1 MKRLALVLTL
11 LFAGIL
17 TQVNMTLASSESK
30 QAGDRTF
37 KELFNSYAEN
47 LDIAKEQ
54 EDSCSARVQAEL
66 DCLSGK
72 LINIQLKEPSTNP
85 QTNADVIDA
94 VVTTP
99 PVVIPDSLRCDGP
112 GPQLEFSV
120 GKKFTKDALFKKRF
134 RRTLSEREDAISF
147 HSIPLVVL
155 QKYPGVFTY
164 EELTNAVNMRY
175 LPNSK
180 ATVEEIQILRNPW
193 LDFIAKHKK
202 ADKSSLLKL
211 QKKVDS
217 QSKNIWLSTKN

>member
-1 MKRLALVLTL
+1 MKRLALVLSL
-11 LFAGIL
+11 LFAEVL
-17 TQVNMTLASSESK
+17 TPMHMTLASSGSH
-30 QAGDRTF
+30 QAGGSTF
-37 KELFNSYAEN
+37 SELFKSYAEN

-54 EDSCSARVQAEL
+54 EDTSSARVQAEL
-66 DCLSGK
+66 DCLAGK
-72 LINIQLKEPSTNP
+72 LISIQLKEPSDNP

-120 GKKFTKDALFKKRF
+120 GKKFTKDELYKSRF
-134 RRTLSEREDAISF
+134 RRTLTERKDAVSF

-164 EELTNAVNMRY
+164 EQLTDEANMRY
-175 LPNSK
+175 LPNNK
-180 ATVEEIQILRNPW
+180 ATVEEIQTLRNPW
-193 LDFIAKHKK
+193 LAFFDKHKK
-202 ADKSSLLKL
+202 ADRNSILRL

-217 QSKNIWLSTKN
+217 QNKDIWLSTKI